1 MPKPQRKVS
10 HFRRIIETK
19 SVSLNGVNPKNLI
32 TFVYNNTDSFDR
44 TPMVFVTAK
53 VRGKYIEGFNINYL
67 KEYFVQRLLLEK
79 NLRNLKYYDNYK
91 HSFRRYKINMMNKT
105 ESVDYETDKMRQ
117 ERREENIR
125 KKAEDKKREEDKK
138 E

>member
-67 KEYFVQRLLLEK
+67 KISIKNMIFLLK
-79 NLRNLKYYDNYK
+79 NIFFFILFFLFYKKNTFMKY
-91 HSFRRYKINMMNKT
+91 II
-105 ESVDYETDKMRQ
+105 
-117 ERREENIR
+117 EE
-125 KKAEDKKREEDKK
+125 
-138 E
+138 